1 MQRYILCRIL
11 SNHWRIAGYGVRFIF
26 FSVINFLIFL
36 IKSIPGEIFQPDFY
50 CWFYHSLILG
60 TCFMLKKKNKNYIF
74 CFLFQTQ
81 KILFKKIILIAA
93 PFLILH
99 LPPRHGPFR
108 KQLWFF
114 FNLILAGAAGG

>member
-1 MQRYILCRIL
+1 M
-11 SNHWRIAGYGVRFIF
+11 
-26 FSVINFLIFL
+26 
-36 IKSIPGEIFQPDFY
+36 PGESFQPDFY
-50 CWFYHSLILG
+50 CWFYHSFILG
-60 TCFMLKKKNKNYIF
+60 IHFMQKKKNTFSVSYFK
-74 CFLFQTQ
+74 LK

-99 LPPRHGPFR
+99 PPPRHGPFR